1 VIRFDFPIDVTRP
14 VPEVFGYVTD
24 PGNLPE
30 WQGTATVEQ
39 LTAGPVGVGTRF
51 REVRELLGRRVESI
65 SEVSAFEQDRRFD
78 LRIVS
83 GPAPVVD
90 RWAFEAVGGGT
101 RVHFSTEGRAPRLI
115 RPLEP
120 VLAIVLRRRRERHHR
135 RLKLAL
141 EAGAGRSAER

>member
-1 VIRFDFPIDVTRP
+1 
-14 VPEVFGYVTD
+14 
-24 PGNLPE
+24 
-30 WQGTATVEQ
+30 
-39 LTAGPVGVGTRF
+39 
-51 REVRELLGRRVESI
+51 
-65 SEVSAFEQDRRFD
+65 
-78 LRIVS
+78 
-83 GPAPVVD
+83 
-90 RWAFEAVGGGT
+90 VGGGT